1 MSTISITKSRQPKS
15 AKLQTKLFENTDNW
29 VKPLNILLCES
40 KSRSV
45 PNLCN
50 TFNDQ
55 LLQYFKHNLD
65 KGVLLITNSQSDK
78 TAPARRDM
86 Q

>member
-1 MSTISITKSRQPKS
+1 MSITKNGKTMN

-29 VKPLNILLCES
+29 IKPLNVLLCES

-55 LLQYFKHNLD
+55 LLQYFKHNLNT
-65 KGVLLITNSQSDK
+65 GVLLIINSQSYK
-78 TAPARRDM
+78 MAPARRDM

>member
-1 MSTISITKSRQPKS
+1 MSTMSITRNGKTMC
-15 AKLQTKLFENTDNW
+15 AKLQTKLLENTDNW
-29 VKPLNILLCES
+29 IKPLNVLLSES
-40 KSRSV
+40 KRCSV

-55 LLQYFKHNLD
+55 ILQYFKHNLNT
-65 KGVLLITNSQSDK
+65 GVQSMTNSQSDK
-78 TAPARRDM
+78 MAPARRDM

>member
-1 MSTISITKSRQPKS
+1 MSISRNGKAKS
-15 AKLQTKLFENTDNW
+15 AKLRTKLLENTDNW
-29 VKPLNILLCES
+29 IKPLNVLLCES
-40 KSRSV
+40 KSCSV

-55 LLQYFKHNLD
+55 ILQYFKPNLNT
-65 KGVLLITNSQSDK
+65 GVLFIINSQSDK
-78 TAPARRDM
+78 MAPVRRDM

>member
-1 MSTISITKSRQPKS
+1 MSITRNGKAKS
-15 AKLQTKLFENTDNW
+15 AKLQTKLLENTDNW
-29 VKPLNILLCES
+29 IKPLNVLLSES
-40 KSRSV
+40 KRCSV

-55 LLQYFKHNLD
+55 ILQYFKHNFNT
-65 KGVLLITNSQSDK
+65 GVLLITNSQSDK
-78 TAPARRDM
+78 TAPVRRDM